1 MKVIK
6 NKYVRL
12 ITATFSYYY
21 KHKFNCIKSL
31 CNCHSLLPFYLN
43 FIKTPVLIVL
53 LYTTCTSLL
62 ILHAYS
68 FFSPT
73 VMPSLHIFHIEHF
86 CRVYSAAQVIFSI
99 FHLLH
104 QCFFF
109 FYFSIFVLI
118 EQ

>member
-73 VMPSLHIFHIEHF
+73 VMPSLQIFHIEHF

-99 FHLLH
+99 SHLLH